1 MPYIGHIVYPIRIT
15 SKEYPL
21 EMADAL
27 FSLQRCRNLTID
39 FPKRMS
45 YIKNRHEC
53 RKLAK

>member
-1 MPYIGHIVYPIRIT
+1 MTFLNKNNSSDKPYIGHIVYPIRIT

-39 FPKRMS
+39 FPTQVS
-45 YIKNRHEC
+45 YI
-53 RKLAK
+53 